1 MDLRHLRYFMAVA
14 ECLHFGK
21 AAEKLFMAQP
31 PLSRQIK
38 QLEDVKD
45 ANGVFGAHDIL
56 AKVES
61 ESVQHLRDTILWK
74 IRKLNRVK
82 STLTLIVDQE

>member
-1 MDLRHLRYFMAVA
+1 MATAFVLINCDLGYETEIIDEMKQF
-14 ECLHFGK
+14 ED
-21 AAEKLFMAQP
+21 
-31 PLSRQIK
+31 IK
-38 QLEDVKD
+38 EV
-45 ANGVFGAHDIL
+45 NGVFGAHDIL

-82 STLTLIVDQE
+82 STLTLMVPEG